1 MTDRVFPDGFLWGVA
16 TSAYQ
21 IEGAT
26 GEGGR
31 GESIWDRFASIP
43 GAISDGSDGSIACDH
58 YHRWREDLQL
68 MRHLGVK
75 AYRFSIAW
83 PRVMPHGRGAINAA
97 GLDFYDS
104 LVDGLLEAGIR
115 PFVTLNHWDLPQRL
129 QDGGGWAARRTA
141 DAFVAY
147 AEAVSMRLGDRV
159 RDWTTHNEPWCVAT
173 LGHEQ
178 GVHAPGRRDPVE
190 ALRAAH
196 HLLLSHGW
204 AVPVLRRNSPGARVG
219 IALNPVPA
227 YPASPSDADRDA
239 ARRFDGAANRWY
251 LDPIFRGSY
260 PRDAVEDLA
269 QEGLLPG
276 GSMPWVEDGDMKSI
290 AASLDFL
297 GINYYSSAVLRS
309 DRIPE
314 ADNAPRSVPEAPPAE
329 RTDMGWEVFPQ
340 GLHDLLV
347 RIQRAYRPPSVHVTE
362 CGAAYD
368 TAPGPGR
375 RVKDARRQEFLR
387 EHLLAA
393 HRAIADGVPLAGFFL
408 WTLVDNFE
416 WAHGFTQRF
425 GVVWLDRVTQ
435 ERTLKDSALWYRD
448 VIAANAVD
456 DGAPRV
462 HVMRRLA

>member
-1 MTDRVFPDGFLWGVA
+1 MAHRVFPRDFLWGVA

-31 GESIWDRFASIP
+31 GESIWDRFASTP
-43 GAISDGSDGSIACDH
+43 GTIADGSDGGMACDH
-58 YHRWREDLQL
+58 YHRWREDLSV
-68 MRHLGVK
+68 MRQLGVQ

-83 PRVMPHGRGAINAA
+83 PRVMPHGRGAVNAT

-104 LVDGLLEAGIR
+104 LVDGLLDAGIR
-115 PFVTLNHWDLPQRL
+115 PFATLNHWDLPQRL
-129 QDGGGWAARRTA
+129 QDEGGWPVRGTA
-141 DAFVAY
+141 EAFVAY
-147 AEAVSMRLGDRV
+147 AEAVSMRLGDRI

-178 GVHAPGRRDPVE
+178 GVHAPGHRDPVE
-190 ALRAAH
+190 ALRASH

-219 IALNPVPA
+219 IVLNLVPG
-227 YPASPSDADRDA
+227 YPASPSDADHEA
-239 ARRFDGAANRWY
+239 TRRFDGSFNRWY

-260 PRDAVEDLA
+260 PRDAVEDRRQA
-269 QEGLLPG
+269 GHLPRG
-276 GSMPWVEDGDMKSI
+276 EMPWVEEQDLPGI
-290 AASLDFL
+290 AAPLDYL
-297 GINYYSSAVLRS
+297 GVNYYSRAVLRS

-314 ADNAPRSVPEAPPAE
+314 AANAPRSVTEAPREE
-329 RTDMGWEVFPQ
+329 RTDMGWEVYPQ

-347 RIQRAYRPPSVHVTE
+347 RVQREYRPPKVYVTE

-368 TAPGPGR
+368 TGPGPGR
-375 RVKDARRQEFLR
+375 RVADGRRREFLR
-387 EHLLAA
+387 DHLLAA
-393 HRAIADGVPLAGFFL
+393 LGAIADGVPLAGFFL

-416 WAHGFTQRF
+416 WRHGYGKRF

-435 ERTLKDSALWYRD
+435 ERIVKESALWYRD

-456 DGAPRV
+456 DGAP
-462 HVMRRLA
+462 HVVRRLA

>member
-1 MTDRVFPDGFLWGVA
+1 MTDRVFPEGFLWGVA

-43 GAISDGSDGSIACDH
+43 GSISDGSDGSIACDH
-58 YHRWREDLQL
+58 YHRWREDLAL
-68 MRHLGVK
+68 MGELDVQ

-97 GLDFYDS
+97 GLDFYDA

-115 PFVTLNHWDLPQRL
+115 PFVTLHHWDLPQPL
-129 QDGGGWAARRTA
+129 QDEGGWASRRTA
-141 DAFVAY
+141 EAFVAY

-178 GVHAPGRRDPVE
+178 GVHAPGRREPVE
-190 ALRAAH
+190 ALRASH

-219 IALNPVPA
+219 IVLNPVPA

-251 LDPIFRGSY
+251 LDPIFRGAY
-260 PRDAVEDLA
+260 PRDAVEDFA
-269 QEGLLPG
+269 QAGILPG
-276 GSMPWVEDGDMKSI
+276 GAMPWVEEDDMRSI
-290 AASLDFL
+290 AAPLDYL
-297 GINYYSSAVLRS
+297 GINYYSRAVLRS

-340 GLHDLLV
+340 GLHSMLL
-347 RIQRAYRPPSVHVTE
+347 RLQREYRPSKIYITE
-362 CGAAYD
+362 NGAAYTD
-368 TAPGPGR
+368 EADATGR
-375 RVKDARRQEFLR
+375 IADERRIEYLR
-387 EHLLAA
+387 GHLAA
-393 HRAIADGVPLAGFFL
+393 ASRAIADGVPLAGYFTWSL
-408 WTLVDNFE
+408 IDNFE
-416 WAHGFTQRF
+416 WAHGYARRFGLFDVDFATQR
-425 GVVWLDRVTQ
+425 R
-435 ERTLKDSALWYRD
+435 RPKDSAHWYRQ
-448 VIAANAVD
+448 VVAANAVGD
-456 DGAPRV
+456 LAQQPLS
-462 HVMRRLA
+462 RRIP

>member
-1 MTDRVFPDGFLWGVA
+1 MTARAFPDGFLWGVA

-43 GAISDGSDGSIACDH
+43 GTISDGSDGSIACDH
-58 YHRWREDLQL
+58 YHRWREDLLL
-68 MRHLGVK
+68 MSELDVQ

-97 GLDFYDS
+97 GLDFYDA

-115 PFVTLNHWDLPQRL
+115 PFVTLHHWDLPQSL
-129 QDGGGWAARRTA
+129 QDEGGWASRRTA
-141 DAFVAY
+141 EAFVAY

-173 LGHEQ
+173 LGHEL

-204 AVPVLRRNSPGARVG
+204 AVPVLRRNSHGARVG
-219 IALNPVPA
+219 IVLNPVPA
-227 YPASPSDADRDA
+227 YPASPSDADREA

-251 LDPIFRGSY
+251 LDPIFRGAY

-269 QEGLLPG
+269 QAGLLAG
-276 GSMPWVEDGDMKSI
+276 GSMPWVAAGDMKSI
-290 AASLDFL
+290 STPLDYL
-297 GINYYSSAVLRS
+297 GINYYSRAVLRS

-314 ADNAPRSVPEAPPAE
+314 AENEPRSVPEAPPEE

-347 RIQRAYRPPSVHVTE
+347 GIQREYRPPSVHVTE

-375 RVKDARRQEFLR
+375 RVADSRRQEFLR

-416 WAHGFTQRF
+416 WAHGFTKRF
-425 GVVWLDRVTQ
+425 GVVWLDRATQ

-456 DGAPRV
+456 DGAP